1 MSYSGAALRFL
12 QPVLKDLALGTLG
25 NCLTTKNRPLL
36 LHIIS
41 VLCVCTKLNMFELND
56 SHILS
61 YLEYLITQ
69 GVCVNMLANNI
80 SACRAKF
87 VMNGLHFALWDHPN
101 VRYMLKSVKIN
112 RPIVITRKNII
123 DLQTLHQIVGHC
135 DVMCLGQVFKAVFFY
150 FCDFRT

>member
-1 MSYSGAALRFL
+1 MIFSYQIVFYVILRGCTSFFT
-12 QPVLKDLALGTLG
+12 ASAEGFGLGSKEALG
-25 NCLTTKNRPLL
+25 NCLMTKNRPLL
-36 LHIIS
+36 CHIIL
-41 VLCVCTKLNMFELND
+41 VLGGLLCLYKVELND

-69 GVCVNMLANNI
+69 GVSVNMLANNI

-123 DLQTLHQIVGHC
+123 DL
-135 DVMCLGQVFKAVFFY
+135 
-150 FCDFRT
+150 